1 MKVVTDDIER
11 APNSVVMCGTPG
23 GTWVGAF
30 RREGSTMA
38 RVDALPAPT
47 TFLAFALVALGMVC
61 SPGPNMIYLVSRSI
75 TQGQRAGMVSLLGV
89 AAGFFGYL
97 LLTCLGLAAVFE
109 AVPAAY
115 VALKWAG
122 AAYLLWLA
130 WQAVR
135 PEARPLFELRELP
148 PDSTRRL
155 FAMGLLTNLLNP
167 KIAVLYV
174 SLLPQFVDP
183 GHGAVLAQS
192 LALGLTQ
199 IAVSLAVN
207 ACIVL
212 GAGTLALWLAQ
223 RPVCLRLQR
232 WFMATVLGLLAVR
245 FATERARP

>member
-1 MKVVTDDIER
+1 
-11 APNSVVMCGTPG
+11 
-23 GTWVGAF
+23 
-30 RREGSTMA
+30 MA

-47 TFLAFALVALGMVC
+47 TFLTFALVALGMVL
-61 SPGPNMIYLVSRSI
+61 SPGPNMIYLISRSI
-75 TQGQRAGMVSLLGV
+75 AQGRKAGLLSLLGV

-97 LLTCLGLAAVFE
+97 LLTCLGLAAVF
-109 AVPAAY
+109 AVVPTAY

-135 PEARPLFELRELP
+135 PGAAPLFAPRELP
-148 PDSTRRL
+148 PDSPRRL

-183 GHGAVLAQS
+183 ERGTVLVQS
-192 LALGLTQ
+192 LTLGLTQ
-199 IAVSLAVN
+199 ITVSLAVN
-207 ACIVL
+207 SCIVL
-212 GAGTLALWLAQ
+212 SASSLALWLAR
-223 RPVCLRLQR
+223 RPVWLHLQR

-245 FATERARP
+245 LITERARP